1 MQKGK
6 LSCAGP
12 ARTVWHGLAFIVPV
26 CYNEAYSLNERVN
39 EPMKIYE
46 KAPAKI
52 NLLLDV
58 LRKRGDGYH
67 EVEMIM
73 TMVDLADR
81 LEMEE
86 LPRDAII
93 ISSQVGYIPLD
104 EKNLAF
110 QAARLIKERYDVRK
124 GVYIHLDKKIP
135 VAAGLAG
142 GSSDAAAA
150 LRGLNRLWGLGISE
164 DELCDLGAELGS
176 DVPFCV
182 TGGTA
187 IARGRGEKL
196 EHISPPPQCWVVLA
210 KPPINVSTADV
221 YGRLRAN
228 ELKDHPSIEF
238 MRGALARGS
247 FHDMCEGLGNVL
259 ENVTLELYPEVR
271 QLKESML
278 RLGADGVL
286 MSGSGPTVFG
296 LVSKQAKLPRI
307 YNGLRG
313 YCKEVY
319 VVRMLT

>member
-1 MQKGK
+1 
-6 LSCAGP
+6 
-12 ARTVWHGLAFIVPV
+12 
-26 CYNEAYSLNERVN
+26 
-39 EPMKIYE
+39 MKIYE

-52 NLLLDV
+52 NLMLDV
-58 LRKRGDGYH
+58 MRKREDGFH

-81 LEMEE
+81 LELEE
-86 LPRDAII
+86 LPRDTII
-93 ISSQVGYIPLD
+93 ISSQAGYIPLD

-150 LRGLNRLWGLGISE
+150 LRGLNRLWQLNIPE
-164 DELCDLGAELGS
+164 DELCRLGAELGS

-196 EHISPPPQCWVVLA
+196 EQISNPPQCWVVLA

-221 YGRLRAN
+221 YGKLRAN
-228 ELKDHPSIEF
+228 ELKNHPSTQEMVSAIE
-238 MRGALARGS
+238 RGS
-247 FHDMCEGLGNVL
+247 FSDICAGLGNVL
-259 ENVTLELYPEVR
+259 ENVTLDLYPEVL
-271 QLKESML
+271 QLKESMQK
-278 RLGADGVL
+278 LGADGVL

-296 LVSKQAKLPRI
+296 LVSKEAKLPRI

-313 YCKEVY
+313 FCKEVY

>member
-1 MQKGK
+1 M
-6 LSCAGP
+6 
-12 ARTVWHGLAFIVPV
+12 R
-26 CYNEAYSLNERVN
+26 
-39 EPMKIYE
+39 IYE

-52 NLLLDV
+52 NLMLDV
-58 LRKRGDGYH
+58 LQKRPDGYH

-81 LEMEE
+81 LEMSE
-86 LPRDAII
+86 LPRDTII
-93 ISSQVGYIPLD
+93 ISSQAGYIPLD

-110 QAARLIKERYDVRK
+110 QAARLIKDRYNVNK

-142 GSSDAAAA
+142 GSSDAAAT
-150 LRGLNRLWGLGISE
+150 LRGLNRLWKLDISDE
-164 DELCDLGAELGS
+164 ELCELGAELGS

-187 IARGRGEKL
+187 LATGRGEVL
-196 EHISPPPQCWVVLA
+196 TPLPNPPQCWVVLA

-221 YGRLRAN
+221 YGRIRAD
-228 ELKDHPSIEF
+228 KIPHHPSAKRMEQAI
-238 MRGALARGS
+238 RGNS
-247 FHDMCEGLGNVL
+247 FTGVCRELGNVL
-259 ENVTLELYPEVR
+259 EDVTLKLYPEVQR
-271 QLKESML
+271 LKESMV

-296 LVSKQAKLPRI
+296 LVSKEAKIPRI

-313 YCKEVY
+313 FCKEVY
-319 VVRMLT
+319 AVRLLT

>member
-1 MQKGK
+1 
-6 LSCAGP
+6 
-12 ARTVWHGLAFIVPV
+12 
-26 CYNEAYSLNERVN
+26 
-39 EPMKIYE
+39 MKIYE

-58 LRKRGDGYH
+58 LRKREDGYH

-81 LEMEE
+81 LEMEP
-86 LPRDAII
+86 LSRDTII

-110 QAARLIKERYDVRK
+110 QAARLIKERYNVRQ

-142 GSSDAAAA
+142 GSSDAAAT
-150 LRGLNRLWGLGISE
+150 LRGLNRLWGLNIPE
-164 DELCDLGAELGS
+164 QELCQLGAELGS

-187 IARGRGEKL
+187 IARGRGEQL
-196 EHISPPPQCWVVLA
+196 EPIHQPPQCWVVLA

-221 YGRLRAN
+221 YGKFRV
-228 ELKDHPSIEF
+228 EHIKQHPSIAA
-238 MRGALARGS
+238 MNAALASGS
-247 FHDMCEGLGNVL
+247 FAQMCAQLGNVL
-259 ENVTLELYPEVR
+259 ESVTLNMYPEVL
-271 QLKESML
+271 QLKESMIK
-278 RLGADGVL
+278 LGADGVL

-296 LVSKQAKLPRI
+296 LVSKEAKLPRI

-313 YCKEVY
+313 FCKEVY
-319 VVRMLT
+319 VVRMLTSK

>member
-1 MQKGK
+1 
-6 LSCAGP
+6 
-12 ARTVWHGLAFIVPV
+12 
-26 CYNEAYSLNERVN
+26 
-39 EPMKIYE
+39 MKIYE

-58 LRKRGDGYH
+58 LQKREDGFH

-81 LEMEE
+81 LELEE
-86 LPRDAII
+86 LPRDTII
-93 ISSQVGYIPLD
+93 ISSQAGYIPLD

-150 LRGLNRLWGLGISE
+150 LRGLNRLWQLNIAE
-164 DELCDLGAELGS
+164 DELCRLGAELGS

-196 EHISPPPQCWVVLA
+196 ERISNPPQCWVVLA

-221 YGRLRAN
+221 YGKLRAN
-228 ELKDHPSIEF
+228 ELKNHPSTADMVSAIE
-238 MRGALARGS
+238 RGS
-247 FHDMCEGLGNVL
+247 FSDICNGLGNVL
-259 ENVTLELYPEVR
+259 ENVTLDLYPEVL
-271 QLKESML
+271 QLKESMQK
-278 RLGADGVL
+278 LGADGVL

-296 LVSKQAKLPRI
+296 LVSKEAKLPRI

-313 YCKEVY
+313 FCKEVY

>member
-1 MQKGK
+1 M
-6 LSCAGP
+6 S
-12 ARTVWHGLAFIVPV
+12 
-26 CYNEAYSLNERVN
+26 
-39 EPMKIYE
+39 KIYE

-58 LRKRGDGYH
+58 LRKRDDGFH

-86 LPRDAII
+86 LHRDQIVLT
-93 ISSQVGYIPLD
+93 SQVGFIPLD

-110 QAARLIKERYDVRK
+110 QAAKLIKERYGVKR
-124 GVYIHLDKKIP
+124 GVYIHLDKQIP

-142 GSSDAAAA
+142 GSSDAAAT
-150 LRGLNRLWGLGISE
+150 LRGLNRLWKLELST
-164 DELCDLGAELGS
+164 DELEDMGAELGS

-182 TGGTA
+182 RGGTA

-196 EHISPPPQCWVVLA
+196 ENIATPPQCWVILA

-221 YGRLRAN
+221 YGKLRAN
-228 ELKDHPSIEF
+228 EIQEHPSIPT
-238 MRGALARGS
+238 MLSALSRES
-247 FHDMCEGLGNVL
+247 FTDMCAALGNVL
-259 ENVTLELYPEVR
+259 EEVTLNRYPEVKQIKDCMIR
-271 QLKESML
+271 A
-278 RLGADGVL
+278 GADGVL

-296 LVSKQAKLPRI
+296 LVSKEIKVARI
-307 YNGLRG
+307 YNALRG
-313 YCKEVY
+313 FCKEVY

>member
-1 MQKGK
+1 
-6 LSCAGP
+6 
-12 ARTVWHGLAFIVPV
+12 
-26 CYNEAYSLNERVN
+26 
-39 EPMKIYE
+39 MKIYE

-58 LRKRGDGYH
+58 LRKREDGFH

-86 LPRDAII
+86 LPRDSIM
-93 ISSQVGYIPLD
+93 ISSQAGYIPLD

-110 QAARLIKERYDVRK
+110 QAAKLIKDRYDVHK

-142 GSSDAAAA
+142 GSSDAAAT

-164 DELCDLGAELGS
+164 AELCELGAELGS

-187 IARGRGEKL
+187 IATGRGEKL
-196 EHISPPPQCWVVLA
+196 QRINNPPQCWVVLA

-221 YGRLRAN
+221 YGKFRVN
-228 ELKDHPSIEF
+228 ELKRHPSKANMVNAIS
-238 MRGALARGS
+238 RGS
-247 FHDMCEGLGNVL
+247 FADICNNLGNVL
-259 ENVTLELYPEVR
+259 ETVTLQLYPEVR
-271 QLKESML
+271 QLKESME

-296 LVSKQAKLPRI
+296 LVSKEAKVSRI

-313 YCKEVY
+313 FCKEVY

>member
-1 MQKGK
+1 
-6 LSCAGP
+6 
-12 ARTVWHGLAFIVPV
+12 
-26 CYNEAYSLNERVN
+26 
-39 EPMKIYE
+39 MKIYE

-58 LRKRGDGYH
+58 LRKREDGFH

-81 LEMEE
+81 LELEE
-86 LPRDAII
+86 LPRDTII
-93 ISSQVGYIPLD
+93 ISSQAGYIPLD

-150 LRGLNRLWGLGISE
+150 LRGLNRLWQLNIAE
-164 DELCDLGAELGS
+164 DELCRLGAELGS

-196 EHISPPPQCWVVLA
+196 ERISNPPQCWVVLA

-221 YGRLRAN
+221 YGKLRAN
-228 ELKDHPSIEF
+228 ELKNHPSTADMVSAIE
-238 MRGALARGS
+238 RGS
-247 FHDMCEGLGNVL
+247 FSDICNGLGNVL
-259 ENVTLELYPEVR
+259 ENVTLDLYPEVL
-271 QLKESML
+271 QLKESMQK
-278 RLGADGVL
+278 LGADGVL

-296 LVSKQAKLPRI
+296 LVSKEAKLPRI

-313 YCKEVY
+313 FCKEVY

>member
-1 MQKGK
+1 M
-6 LSCAGP
+6 
-12 ARTVWHGLAFIVPV
+12 R
-26 CYNEAYSLNERVN
+26 
-39 EPMKIYE
+39 IYE

-52 NLLLDV
+52 NLMLDV
-58 LRKRGDGYH
+58 LRKRPDGYH

-81 LEMEE
+81 LEMSE
-86 LPRDAII
+86 LPRDTII
-93 ISSQVGYIPLD
+93 ISSQAGYIPLD

-110 QAARLIKERYDVRK
+110 QAARLIKDRYNVNK

-142 GSSDAAAA
+142 GSSDAAAT
-150 LRGLNRLWGLGISE
+150 LRGLNRLWKLGISVE
-164 DELCDLGAELGS
+164 ELCELGAELGS

-187 IARGRGEKL
+187 LATGRGEVL
-196 EHISPPPQCWVVLA
+196 TPLPNPPQCWVVLA

-221 YGRLRAN
+221 YGRIRA
-228 ELKDHPSIEF
+228 DRIQHHPSATRMEQAI
-238 MRGALARGS
+238 RGNS
-247 FHDMCEGLGNVL
+247 FAAVCRELGNVL
-259 ENVTLELYPEVR
+259 EDVTLKLYPEVQ
-271 QLKESML
+271 QLKESMI

-296 LVSKQAKLPRI
+296 LVSKEAKIPRI

-313 YCKEVY
+313 FCKEVY
-319 VVRMLT
+319 AVRLLT

>member
-1 MQKGK
+1 M
-6 LSCAGP
+6 
-12 ARTVWHGLAFIVPV
+12 
-26 CYNEAYSLNERVN
+26 
-39 EPMKIYE
+39 MKIYE

-58 LRKRGDGYH
+58 LHKRNDGFH

-86 LPRDAII
+86 LQRDQII
-93 ISSQVGYIPLD
+93 ISSQAGYIPLD

-110 QAARLIKERYDVRK
+110 QAARLIKDRYDVRK

-150 LRGLNRLWGLGISE
+150 LRGLNRLWGLGISDE
-164 DELCDLGAELGS
+164 ELCVLGAELGS

-187 IARGRGEKL
+187 IATGRGERL
-196 EHISPPPQCWVVLA
+196 ERIDNPPQCWVVLA

-221 YGRLRAN
+221 YGRFKAS
-228 ELKDHPSIEF
+228 ELKSHPSMKDMLDAI
-238 MRGALARGS
+238 AKGS
-247 FHDMCEGLGNVL
+247 FNDMCSSLGNVL
-259 ENVTLELYPEVR
+259 EEVTLKHYPEVL
-271 QLKESML
+271 QLKESMQK
-278 RLGADGVL
+278 LGAEGVL

-296 LVSKQAKLPRI
+296 LVSKEAKLARI

-313 YCKEVY
+313 FCKEVY

>member
-1 MQKGK
+1 
-6 LSCAGP
+6 
-12 ARTVWHGLAFIVPV
+12 
-26 CYNEAYSLNERVN
+26 
-39 EPMKIYE
+39 MKIYE

-58 LRKRGDGYH
+58 LHKRNDGFH

-86 LPRDAII
+86 LQRDQII
-93 ISSQVGYIPLD
+93 ISSQAGYIPLD

-110 QAARLIKERYDVRK
+110 QAARLIKDRYDVRK

-150 LRGLNRLWGLGISE
+150 LRGLNRLWGLGISDE
-164 DELCDLGAELGS
+164 ELCVLGAELGS

-187 IARGRGEKL
+187 IATGRGERL
-196 EHISPPPQCWVVLA
+196 ERIDNPPQCWVVLA

-221 YGRLRAN
+221 YGRFKAS
-228 ELKDHPSIEF
+228 ELKSHPSMKDMLDAI
-238 MRGALARGS
+238 AKGS
-247 FHDMCEGLGNVL
+247 FNDMCTSLGNVL
-259 ENVTLELYPEVR
+259 EEVTLKYYPEVL
-271 QLKESML
+271 QLKESMQK
-278 RLGADGVL
+278 LGAEGVL

-296 LVSKQAKLPRI
+296 LVSKEAKLARI

-313 YCKEVY
+313 FCKEVY

>member
-1 MQKGK
+1 
-6 LSCAGP
+6 
-12 ARTVWHGLAFIVPV
+12 
-26 CYNEAYSLNERVN
+26 
-39 EPMKIYE
+39 MKIYE

-58 LRKRGDGYH
+58 LHKRNDGFH

-86 LPRDAII
+86 LPRDTII
-93 ISSQVGYIPLD
+93 ISSQAGYIPLD

-110 QAARLIKERYDVRK
+110 QAARLIKDRYDVRK
-124 GVYIHLDKKIP
+124 GVYIHLDKHIP

-142 GSSDAAAA
+142 GSSDAAAT
-150 LRGLNRLWGLGISE
+150 LRGLNRLWGLNIP
-164 DELCDLGAELGS
+164 DEELRNLGAELGS
-176 DVPFCV
+176 DIPYCV

-196 EHISPPPQCWVVLA
+196 EMIDAPPQCWVVLA

-221 YGRLRAN
+221 YGRFRVSDL
-228 ELKDHPSIEF
+228 ESHPSTSN
-238 MRGALARGS
+238 MLQALRKGS
-247 FHDMCEGLGNVL
+247 FHGMCEELGNVL
-259 ENVTLELYPEVR
+259 ESVTLSLYPEVQ
-271 QLKESML
+271 QLKETMQ

-296 LVSKQAKLPRI
+296 LVAKEAKAVRI

-313 YCKEVY
+313 FCKEVF